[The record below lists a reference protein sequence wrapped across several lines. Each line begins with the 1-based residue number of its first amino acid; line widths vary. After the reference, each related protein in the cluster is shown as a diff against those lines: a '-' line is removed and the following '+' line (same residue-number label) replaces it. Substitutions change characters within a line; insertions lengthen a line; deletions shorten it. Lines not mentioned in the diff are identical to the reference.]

1 MFNVLFSILNDFQ
14 KNLKRFVERLFAYF
28 MLIRKISFLEI
39 RDQNA
44 CPNCWCQMDLIFREI
59 I

>member
-28 MLIRKISFLEI
+28 MLIGKFLFLKLEI
-39 RDQNA
+39 RMLVQIVGVK
-44 CPNCWCQMDLIFREI
+44 WT
-59 I
+59 